1 MKANFTVL
9 NTPSFRTHNCILVD
23 NCHLN
28 NAVYNTP
35 VELKHIN
42 HLKDEES
49 IGVWKIKKLKQS

>member
-1 MKANFTVL
+1 MKANFGVVNIQGST
-9 NTPSFRTHNCILVD
+9 SHDCILVD

-28 NAVYNTP
+28 NQIYNTF

-49 IGVWKIKKLKQS
+49 IGVWKIKKT